1 MGTLKYT
8 IIKSK
13 KQYKEYCEKLE
24 NFLFEEPEADK
35 DEIELL
41 TLLIEKW
48 DDENNTFKDMDP
60 IQILKA
66 LMTQNNLKA
75 KDLVEILGISKGTV
89 SKILN
94 YQSGLSKD
102 SIRKLSAYFKVS
114 QDAFNKV
121 YELAA

>member
-1 MGTLKYT
+1 MATLKYT